1 MPGVNMSLST
11 WQAASMSMIKGTSCS
26 CVALIGDE
34 SPHEDIAEMISTHLF
49 AKNGVN
55 IALFTSAQLI
65 VHVLSPAS
73 VTLMGGTSKAAAT
86 LVISLVNMRRPDNSL
101 LGIEISAAGVTLD
114 LLMTSVVCHVL
125 SEQSHLM

>member
-1 MPGVNMSLST
+1 MPGVNMSFST

-65 VHVLSPAS
+65 VHVLSPA
-73 VTLMGGTSKAAAT
+73 
-86 LVISLVNMRRPDNSL
+86 
-101 LGIEISAAGVTLD
+101 ISAAGVTLY